1 MIQMQ
6 QNHVGASAYLQVNNL
21 VVMKASEGYSDG
33 GYFQNGNESSME
45 NEGNTTLGIV
55 LIAFI
60 FVSVIAL
67 LAFLLL

>member
-1 MIQMQ
+1 
-6 QNHVGASAYLQVNNL
+6 
-21 VVMKASEGYSDG
+21 
-33 GYFQNGNESSME
+33 ME